1 VKKTN
6 DQLQVTGPILAL
18 DLGEKLVG
26 TAISDEMLITTKR
39 LPPLKR
45 SSWKKLLQDIRN
57 LVERFDAQTIVV
69 GLPLSMDGTEGDAAK
84 NVRRLASN
92 LARSVVQPVYLQDER
107 LTSFAATENLKA
119 EGQKPEDI
127 PALVDGEAA
136 ATILRDFLVTDQERM
151 RVDPSLADIKI
162 RTQQTNEAAN
172 TSDNRGGPARHGCSW
187 SLDLLRPP
195 QTCSP
200 HENRT
205 VHRNS
210 QRNVPELDRQ

>member
-1 VKKTN
+1 MKRTN
-6 DQLQVTGPILAL
+6 DQSQLTGPILAL

-26 TAISDEMLITTKR
+26 TAISDERLITTKR

-69 GLPLSMDGTEGDAAK
+69 GLPLRLDGTEGDAAK
-84 NVRRLASN
+84 NVRRLTSN
-92 LARSVVQPVYLQDER
+92 LAKSVAQPVYLQDER

-119 EGQKPEDI
+119 EGLKPEDI

-151 RVDPSLADIKI
+151 RVDPDQNQNQD
-162 RTQQTNEAAN
+162 TTDE
-172 TSDNRGGPARHGCSW
+172 
-187 SLDLLRPP
+187 
-195 QTCSP
+195 
-200 HENRT
+200 
-205 VHRNS
+205 
-210 QRNVPELDRQ
+210 